1 VGGKIMSIYL
11 GVDIGGT
18 FTDLIAFDQE
28 SGELYHAKRPT
39 TYEDLVQG
47 IINCTQVSGVDLQKT
62 NNVVHGTTIAINTV
76 IEQTG
81 ARTALITTKGTKDVY
96 RLGRGNRPEAYNLF
110 FHRPKPLVSRQLTYE
125 VSGRMLAGGVELNP
139 IDLSEIEELCK
150 ELLNQ
155 KIDSVAVCFL
165 HSYANPTHEKIVG
178 KMIREKLPECYVS
191 LSHEILREYRE
202 YERTS
207 TTVLNSYVGPK
218 VSQYIN
224 RLEEKINTYGFKG
237 NLSIMQSNG
246 GIMSPPTAAAKPV
259 NMMESGPVGG
269 IIASAEVGKFLGF
282 NNVIAFDM
290 GGTTAKASLIEE
302 SQPIMSEMYYI
313 GGYASGQPVMI
324 PVVDVVEVGT
334 GGGSIAWLDEV
345 GALKV
350 GPHSAGS
357 DPAPI
362 SYGKGGTEPTF
373 TDANVVLGRIG
384 ADDFLGG
391 DMVLDKEAAERGL
404 KAKIA
409 EPLGLDVLKS
419 AHAIFQIAIAN
430 MSLAVREVS
439 VERGKDPRDF
449 VLVASGGAGP
459 LSAVAIAKELHIPK
473 VIIPRFPA
481 HFSAIGMLL
490 TDQKHDFVR
499 TYYSQIENVNFKEL
513 LEIHHDMVSEAKEL
527 IDSESITTNE
537 VHYQAFLDIRYV
549 GQEFTLAVPVNS
561 NDIKNE
567 NILGIR
573 TLFDEIHD
581 KRFGHKAPL
590 ESVEIVNIRL
600 TVTGKREKPKFPRL
614 SAIHED
620 VTPIYRPVFFDDMEK
635 PVNCPVYYREGL
647 PAGFEFSGPAL
658 IQEYASTTVIY
669 DGDVCEVCETGEL
682 IISIGGCKNE

>member
-1 VGGKIMSIYL
+1 MSIYL

-18 FTDLIAFDQE
+18 FTDLIAFDQD

-39 TYEDLVQG
+39 TYNDLVEG
-47 IINCTQVSGVDLQKT
+47 IINCTQKSGVSLKKT
-62 NNVVHGTTIAINTV
+62 DNVVHGTTIAINTV

-81 ARTALITTKGTKDVY
+81 ARTALITTRGTRDVY

-110 FHRPKPLVSRQLTYE
+110 FHRPKPLVSRELTYE
-125 VSGRMLAGGVELNP
+125 VKGRMLADGSELEP
-139 IDLSEIEELCK
+139 LDLKEIEELCN
-150 ELLNQ
+150 ELRNQ
-155 KIDSVAVCFL
+155 KIESVAVCFI
-165 HSYANPTHEKIVG
+165 HAYANPEHEKIVG
-178 KMIREKLPECYVS
+178 EIIRQQLPECYVS

-218 VSQYIN
+218 VSNYIN
-224 RLEEKINTYGFKG
+224 RLEDKIGTFGFNG

-246 GIMSPPTAAAKPV
+246 GIMSPTTAAAKPV

-269 IIASAEVGKFLGF
+269 IIASAEVGRALGF

-290 GGTTAKASLIEE
+290 GGTTAKASLIQE

-350 GPHSAGS
+350 GPQSAGS

-384 ADDFLGG
+384 AEDFLGG
-391 DMVLDKEAAERGL
+391 DMPLDKESAEKGL

-409 EPLGLDVLKS
+409 DPLDLDTLRA

-439 VERGKDPRDF
+439 VERGNDPRDF

-473 VIIPRFPA
+473 VIIPRYPA

-499 TYYSQIENVNFKEL
+499 THYSELENVNFEDL
-513 LEIHHDMVSEAKEL
+513 LQIHNEMIQEAKDL
-527 IDSESITTNE
+527 IASESITTKE
-537 VHYQAFLDIRYV
+537 VEFQAFLDIRYV
-549 GQEFTLAVPVNS
+549 GQEFTLAVPVS
-561 NDIKNE
+561 ETDIKQAD
-567 NILGIR
+567 IQTIR
-573 TLFDEIHD
+573 SSFDEIHD
-581 KRFGHKAPL
+581 KRFGHKAPD
-590 ESVEIVNIRL
+590 EKVEIVNIRL
-600 TVTGKREKPKFPRL
+600 TVTGKRNKPKFSEIQTGVQEPQ
-614 SAIHED
+614 
-620 VTPIYRPVFFDDMEK
+620 PKYRPVYFDDMTT
-635 PVNCPVYYREGL
+635 PVNCPVYYRDTL
-647 PAGFEFSGPAL
+647 PAGFRFSGPAL
-658 IQEYASTTVIY
+658 VQEYASTTVIY
-669 DGDVCEVCETGEL
+669 DQDVCEVSGTGEL
-682 IISIGGCKNE
+682 IISIGGI